1 MAKEKPTT
9 KICKHCKSEIPY
21 DAKVCP
27 QCRKKQKEGDTRDA
41 QEIAVEYN
49 DKVIYPDKVRINRC
63 YLHHYSF
70 AKDWQM
76 ILCTVFGKK
85 MEYAG
90 EVI

>member
-1 MAKEKPTT
+1 M
-9 KICKHCKSEIPY
+9 CG
-21 DAKVCP
+21 V
-27 QCRKKQKEGDTRDA
+27 CRKKQKEGDTRDA

-76 ILCTVFGKK
+76 ILLEIIWMVSFDSTCNLLSAMVADKALVDRFL
-85 MEYAG
+85 
-90 EVI
+90 VHR